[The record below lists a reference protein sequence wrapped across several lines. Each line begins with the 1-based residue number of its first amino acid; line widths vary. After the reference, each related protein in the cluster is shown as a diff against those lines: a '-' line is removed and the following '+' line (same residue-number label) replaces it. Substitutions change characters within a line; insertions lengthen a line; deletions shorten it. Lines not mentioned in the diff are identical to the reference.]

1 MQFTDIKLGQDTAAV
16 QETSRVPVQVIAI
29 TGGNGSSGKSSIAV
43 NLAQA
48 LNMTGRRTL
57 LLDADPGLSNIHV
70 LLGLEPEFTLFDV
83 LNGNK
88 TLDEVLLDG
97 PSGVQIV
104 PAASGGRKHAGI
116 GPWECAGLVRAFS
129 DVSSPVDTLIIDTAS
144 GIGDCATSL
153 CRAAGEVVIVVCGDP
168 ASFRGAV
175 TLIESLHQQSGIS
188 RFHVLPNRVESASE
202 ASELFAM
209 LLQRFSENHE
219 IILSCCGFIPHDENL
234 ATAGAMRSSVISAFP
249 KSRSAMALKNLA
261 TRVMKWP
268 RSGQPGGHLE
278 FFVERLIQN
287 ENMDLEVRS

>member
-1 MQFTDIKLGQDTAAV
+1 MQFADIKLGQDKVAV
-16 QETSRVPVQVIAI
+16 QEAVQAPVQVIAI
-29 TGGNGSSGKSSIAV
+29 TGGDGTSGKSSIAV

-48 LNMTGRRTL
+48 LNMTGRHTL
-57 LLDADPGLSNIHV
+57 LLDADPGMTNIHV

-97 PSGVQIV
+97 PSGVQII

-129 DVSSPVDTLIIDTAS
+129 DISSPVDTLIIDTAS
-144 GIGDCATSL
+144 GMGDCTISL
-153 CRAAGEVVIVVCGDP
+153 CRAAGEVVIVVCNDP
-168 ASFRGAV
+168 ESFRGAV
-175 TLIESLHQQSGIS
+175 ALIETLQQESGIS
-188 RFHVLPNRVESASE
+188 RFRVLPSKVASATE

-219 IILSCCGFIPHDENL
+219 VVLSCCGFIPHDENL
-234 ATAGAMRSSVISAFP
+234 CTAASMRCSVISAFP
-249 KSRSAMALKNLA
+249 RSRSAMALKNLA

-268 RSGQPGGHLE
+268 RSGLPGGHLE

-287 ENMDLEVRS
+287 ENMGMEVRS